1 MVSVAL
7 PAAGRVVGGTVV
19 SGIVVV
25 VGRIVVVGA
34 GIVVVVGR
42 IVVVVAGMVVVVGR
56 TVVVVAG
63 TVVGGTVVG
72 VVAAPGSPQVMPLSL
87 QLVGA
92 TPGPAAT

>member
-1 MVSVAL
+1 MLSVAA
-7 PAAGRVVGGTVV
+7 PAAGTVVGGTVV
-19 SGIVVV
+19 GGTV
-25 VGRIVVVGA
+25 A
-34 GIVVVVGR
+34 GGTVVVVGR
-42 IVVVVAGMVVVVGR
+42 IVVVVAGTVVVVGR

-72 VVAAPGSPQVMPLSL
+72 VVAARGKPQVMPLSL